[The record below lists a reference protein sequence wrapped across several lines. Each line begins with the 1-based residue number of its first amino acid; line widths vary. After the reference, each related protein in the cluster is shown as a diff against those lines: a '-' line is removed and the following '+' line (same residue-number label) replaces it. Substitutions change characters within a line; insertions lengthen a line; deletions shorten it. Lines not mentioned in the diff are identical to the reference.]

1 VKVDVATPYPD
12 SPDEGNLMVT
22 AEMLPMSSPRVELG
36 PPKFDAIEIGRIVDR
51 GIRESK
57 IIDTKKLCIKEGEK
71 VWQIFI
77 DIYAINDDGNLLDAA
92 GIGALAALKIAKLPK
107 YDEKEE
113 KVNHEEHGKN
123 IPLNAMNPIAITIHK
138 IGNKLLVDPIREE
151 EDASEARI
159 TIGISEDVI
168 SSIQKGNSETFTIQE
183 ISEAVEM
190 TEKVWK
196 ELFKKFEKQLK

>member
-1 VKVDVATPYPD
+1 
-12 SPDEGNLMVT
+12 MVT

-36 PPKFDAIEIGRIVDR
+36 PPKFDAVEIGRIVDR

-57 IIDTKKLCIKEGEK
+57 VIDTKKLCIKEGEK

-113 KVNHEEHGKN
+113 KVDHEDHGKN
-123 IPLNAMNPIAITIHK
+123 IPLNSINPIAVTIHK
-138 IGNKLLVDPIREE
+138 IGNKLLVDPVKDE
-151 EDASEARI
+151 EDASEARV
-159 TIGISEDVI
+159 TIGISEDII

-190 TEKVWK
+190 AEKVWK